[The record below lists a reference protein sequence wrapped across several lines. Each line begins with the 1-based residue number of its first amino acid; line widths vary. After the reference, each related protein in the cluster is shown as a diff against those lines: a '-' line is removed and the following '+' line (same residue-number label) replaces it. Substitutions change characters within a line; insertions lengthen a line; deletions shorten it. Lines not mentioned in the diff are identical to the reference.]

1 VAKRGRKR
9 TKKSKSMYFSPEAQ
23 TAIMDF
29 CNNDDYDFR
38 NNLYNVSIKPALE
51 KLSENLIFIYG
62 FYKNFDD
69 VDVLKNDCVAFL
81 YQTLHKFDP
90 SKGSKAFSYFN
101 VVAKNWLIFNSNK
114 QHKHK
119 IRNISIECRENFS
132 NAEYNDFVNSQVVP
146 PPDHEIE
153 EKEKHER
160 MMNVLREINKRVS
173 AKNDKLCISAIITLF
188 EHIDRLDFLNK
199 RAVFVYIRD
208 ISGLTPKQLSLSLSS
223 IRKLYGKISGSSPE
237 FEIF

>member
-1 VAKRGRKR
+1 MAKRGRKR
-9 TKKSKSMYFSPEAQ
+9 TKKSKSLYFSPEAQ
-23 TAIMDF
+23 KAIMDF
-29 CNNDDYDFR
+29 CSNDDYDFR
-38 NNLYNVSIKPALE
+38 NNLYNESIKPALE

-90 SKGSKAFSYFN
+90 SRGSKAFSYFN

-114 QHKHK
+114 VNKRKARH
-119 IRNISIECRENFS
+119 ISIENRESFS
-132 NAEYNDFVNSQVVP
+132 NSEYEDFVNSQVVP
-146 PPDHEIE
+146 PPDFQIEQE
-153 EKEKHER
+153 EKKQR
-160 MMNVLREINKRVS
+160 MMNVLYEIKEKVCG
-173 AKNDKLCISAIITLF
+173 KNDESCICAIITLF
-188 EHIDRLDFLNK
+188 EHVDRLDYLNK
-199 RAVFVYIRD
+199 RAVFVYVRD

-223 IRKLYGKISGSSPE
+223 IRKQYHKIVGSSPH